1 MDGEVSLV
9 FAGRSGDDEAEESF
23 SDAGEVIVVF
33 HAVGRQGGGVD
44 GDSEA
49 VLYVEGVHAGVFERD
64 GEHIVL
70 DGCIGNVCQASGVDG
85 VLQNPDLVNDVIG
98 LRSISG

>member
-1 MDGEVSLV
+1 MDGEVPLV
-9 FAGRSGDDEAEESF
+9 VSGGSGDDEAEESF

-49 VLYVEGVHAGVFERD
+49 VLYVEGVHAGAVKGDVED
-64 GEHIVL
+64 IIADVCLGS
-70 DGCIGNVCQASGVDG
+70 VCQASGVDG
-85 VLQNPDLVNDVIG
+85 VFQNPDLVNDVIG